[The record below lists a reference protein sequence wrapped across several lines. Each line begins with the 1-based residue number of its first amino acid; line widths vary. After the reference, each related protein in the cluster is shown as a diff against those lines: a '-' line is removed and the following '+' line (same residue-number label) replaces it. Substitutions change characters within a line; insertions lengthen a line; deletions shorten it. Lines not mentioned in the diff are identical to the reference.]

1 MGVSLSAR
9 RERNPA
15 AGIVIR
21 RISPADLVAA
31 LRDGFDDFRQVPT
44 QLAFICVIYPVV
56 AILAA
61 KLTAGYRVLPLFYP
75 MATGFALV
83 GPVAAL
89 GMYEISRRRERNLP
103 VSWRDAFAVL
113 RSNSLPHIIQMAL
126 VLLVIFMLW
135 MVVARSTYTALFDE
149 DSMNS
154 MSEMLYQMVSGAGI
168 ALIVL
173 GNFMGLLFAILT
185 LSISVVSFPMILDRN
200 VDVATAIRT
209 SLAAMAR
216 NPATMLLWGLIVAV
230 LLLLGG
236 LLLFVGLAVVIPVL
250 GHATW
255 HLYRRLIEAPPIPVR
270 RP

>member
-1 MGVSLSAR
+1 MGVPLTAR
-9 RERNPA
+9 REQVPA
-15 AGIVIR
+15 VQFVIR

-44 QLAFICVIYPVV
+44 QLAFICVIYPMV
-56 AILAA
+56 ALLAA

-113 RSNSLPHIIQMAL
+113 QSKSLPHVIQMAL
-126 VLLVIFMLW
+126 VLLVVFVLW
-135 MVVARSTYTALFDE
+135 MVVAQSTYTALFDE
-149 DSMNS
+149 GSMNS
-154 MSEMLYQMVSGAGI
+154 LSDMMYQMVSGAGI
-168 ALIVL
+168 ALIVI
-173 GNFMGLLFAILT
+173 GNFMGLLFALLV
-185 LSISVVSFPMILDRN
+185 LSISVVSFPLILDRN

-216 NPATMLLWGLIVAV
+216 NPVTMLLWGLIVAV
-230 LLLLGG
+230 SLLVGS
-236 LLLFVGLAVVIPVL
+236 LLLFVGLAVVIPIL

-255 HLYRRLIEAPPIPVR
+255 HLYRRLIEAPPIPDR
-270 RP
+270 RR

>member
-1 MGVSLSAR
+1 MGVSLTAR
-9 RERNPA
+9 RERLPA
-15 AGIVIR
+15 SIVIR
-21 RISPADLVAA
+21 RISPADLIAA

-75 MATGFALV
+75 MVTGFALV

-113 RSNSLPHIIQMAL
+113 QSKSLPHIVQMAL
-126 VLLVIFMLW
+126 VLLVIFVLW
-135 MVVARSTYTALFDE
+135 MAVARSIYTALFDE

-154 MSEMLYQMVSGAGI
+154 LSEMIYQMVSGAGI
-168 ALIVL
+168 VLILL
-173 GNFMGLLFAILT
+173 GNLMGLLFAILT

-216 NPATMLLWGLIVAV
+216 NPAMMLLWGLIVAV
-230 LLLLGG
+230 SLAIGG

-255 HLYRRLIEAPPIPVR
+255 HLYRRLIEAPSIPVR